1 MVLGGLAVNGLH
13 AQSKQPVYF
22 VGEIEVANPEGYAKE
37 HLPKAREI
45 IEAHGGKLLASGGA
59 AGSGNQII
67 TADLQAL
74 IGRLN
79 RARTAR

>member
-1 MVLGGLAVNGLH
+1 LH

-45 IEAHGGKLLASGGA
+45 IEAHGGKLRASGGA
-59 AGSGNQII
+59 AG
-67 TADLQAL
+67 
-74 IGRLN
+74 GRG
-79 RARTAR
+79 RFRVAARLGY